1 MKKAMTI
8 LLALAMLL
16 SVAAFGTGTACA
28 AVSVDTES
36 ILGVKENNVYV
47 SELLG
52 IQAAFDEDWYLLN
65 DEETA
70 QVMGYTVS
78 QADSELLKEALES
91 SGAVCDL
98 YVVRMDDSGDNINL
112 QMEDLG
118 RLYGSFLSE
127 EAYLTIAL
135 PKLEEGLKQLGVE
148 NLTLERQDYDFAG
161 DTHQSVLVSGS
172 SGGVSFQE
180 RIVLIKG
187 GRYMASLS
195 AFSKDSTRIDE
206 MLSVFEPLEA
216 PQDAED
222 AIGEKQGNRYE
233 SELLGIAVDFPENW
247 YLLNAEETAQVMGVM
262 ADNIDDE
269 ALAGQLRDA
278 GTACDLYAV
287 AMDESGDNV
296 NIQLENLGLLYGT
309 ILTPKQYAN
318 IALPQLKPALEQAGF
333 QHVQVEMAD
342 YEFAGRDRVSLLVT
356 GDINGVP
363 VYERLILIKGGQ
375 YMGAITA
382 FSTDLGR
389 IDALFAQFR
398 EF

>member
-1 MKKAMTI
+1 MKKALTI
-8 LLALAMLL
+8 LMTLTMLL
-16 SVAAFGTGTACA
+16 SVAAFGTGTAFA
-28 AVSVDTES
+28 ATVDTQS
-36 ILGVKENNVYV
+36 ALGVKEDNAYM

-52 IQAAFDEDWYLLN
+52 ICADFDEDWYVLN
-65 DEETA
+65 EQEIA
-70 QVMGYTVS
+70 EVMGYTAEAS
-78 QADSELLKEALES
+78 GSELLMEALES
-91 SGAVCDL
+91 TGVVCDL
-98 YVVRMDDSGDNINL
+98 YAVRTDGSGDNINL
-112 QMEDLG
+112 QLEDLG
-118 RLYGSFLSE
+118 KLYGSFLSE

-135 PKLEEGLKQLGVE
+135 PKLEEGLKQLGIE
-148 NLTLERQDYDFAG
+148 GLTLERQDYDFAG
-161 DTHQSVLVSGS
+161 DTHLSVLVNGS
-172 SGGVSFQE
+172 SNGMSFQE

-187 GRYMASLS
+187 EQYMASLS
-195 AFSKDSTRIDE
+195 AFSTDSTRLDE
-206 MLSVFEPLEA
+206 MLAVFEPVSENL
-216 PQDAED
+216 DAEELL
-222 AIGEKQGNRYE
+222 GEKQGNRYE
-233 SELLGIAVDFPENW
+233 SELLGIAVDFPDNW
-247 YLLNAEETAQVMGVM
+247 YILSAEETAQVMGVV

-333 QHVQVEMAD
+333 QHVQIEMEN

-363 VYERLILIKGGQ
+363 VYERMILIKGGQ

-382 FSTDLGR
+382 FSLDLGR
-389 IDALFAQFR
+389 IDALLARFE

>member
-1 MKKAMTI
+1 MT
-8 LLALAMLL
+8 LTMLL
-16 SVAAFGTGTACA
+16 SVAAFGTGTAFA
-28 AVSVDTES
+28 ATVDTQS
-36 ILGVKENNVYV
+36 ALGVKEDNAYM

-52 IQAAFDEDWYLLN
+52 ICADFDEDWYVLH
-65 DEETA
+65 EQEIA
-70 QVMGYTVS
+70 EVMGYTAEAS
-78 QADSELLKEALES
+78 GSELLMEALES
-91 SGAVCDL
+91 TGVVCDL
-98 YVVRMDDSGDNINL
+98 YAVRTDGSGDNINL
-112 QMEDLG
+112 QLEDLG
-118 RLYGSFLSE
+118 KLYGSFLSE

-135 PKLEEGLKQLGVE
+135 PKLEEGLKQLGIE
-148 NLTLERQDYDFAG
+148 GLTLERQDYDFAG
-161 DTHQSVLVSGS
+161 DTHLSVLVNGS
-172 SGGVSFQE
+172 SNGMSFQE

-187 GRYMASLS
+187 EQYMASLS
-195 AFSKDSTRIDE
+195 AFSTDSTRLDE
-206 MLSVFEPLEA
+206 MLAVFEPVSGNL
-216 PQDAED
+216 DAEELL
-222 AIGEKQGNRYE
+222 GEKQGNRYE
-233 SELLGIAVDFPENW
+233 SELLGIAVDFPDNW
-247 YLLNAEETAQVMGVM
+247 YILSAEETAQVMGVV

-269 ALAGQLRDA
+269 VLAGQLRDA

-333 QHVQVEMAD
+333 QHVQIEMEN

-363 VYERLILIKGGQ
+363 VYERMILIKGGQ

-382 FSTDLGR
+382 FSLDLGR
-389 IDALFAQFR
+389 IDALLARFE

>member
-1 MKKAMTI
+1 MKKALTI
-8 LLALAMLL
+8 LMTLTMLL
-16 SVAAFGTGTACA
+16 SVAAFGTGTAFA
-28 AVSVDTES
+28 ATVDTQS
-36 ILGVKENNVYV
+36 ALGVKEDNAYM

-52 IQAAFDEDWYLLN
+52 ICADFDEDWYVLN
-65 DEETA
+65 EQEIA
-70 QVMGYTVS
+70 EVMGYTAEAS
-78 QADSELLKEALES
+78 GSELLMEALES
-91 SGAVCDL
+91 TGVVCDL
-98 YVVRMDDSGDNINL
+98 YAVRTDGSGDNINL
-112 QMEDLG
+112 QLEDLG
-118 RLYGSFLSE
+118 KLYGSFLSE

-135 PKLEEGLKQLGVE
+135 PKLEEGLKQLGIE
-148 NLTLERQDYDFAG
+148 GLTLERQDYDFAG
-161 DTHQSVLVSGS
+161 DTHLSVLVNGS
-172 SGGVSFQE
+172 SNGMSFQE

-187 GRYMASLS
+187 EQYMASLS
-195 AFSKDSTRIDE
+195 AFSTDSTRLDE
-206 MLSVFEPLEA
+206 MLAVFEPVSGNL
-216 PQDAED
+216 DAEELL
-222 AIGEKQGNRYE
+222 GEKQGNRYE
-233 SELLGIAVDFPENW
+233 SELLGIAVDFPDNW
-247 YLLNAEETAQVMGVM
+247 YILSAEETAQVMGVV

-333 QHVQVEMAD
+333 QHVQIEMEN

-363 VYERLILIKGGQ
+363 VYERMILIKGGQ

-382 FSTDLGR
+382 FSLDLGR
-389 IDALFAQFR
+389 IDALLAGFK

>member
-1 MKKAMTI
+1 MKKALTI
-8 LLALAMLL
+8 LMTLTMLL
-16 SVAAFGTGTACA
+16 SVAAFGTGTAFA
-28 AVSVDTES
+28 ATVDTQS
-36 ILGVKENNVYV
+36 ALGVKEDNAYM

-52 IQAAFDEDWYLLN
+52 ICADFDEDWYVLN
-65 DEETA
+65 EQEIA
-70 QVMGYTVS
+70 EVMGYTAEAS
-78 QADSELLKEALES
+78 GSELLMEALES
-91 SGAVCDL
+91 TGVVCDL
-98 YVVRMDDSGDNINL
+98 YAVRTDGSGDNINL
-112 QMEDLG
+112 QLEDLG
-118 RLYGSFLSE
+118 KLYGSFLSE

-135 PKLEEGLKQLGVE
+135 PKLEEGLKQLGIE
-148 NLTLERQDYDFAG
+148 GLTLERQDYDFAG
-161 DTHQSVLVSGS
+161 DTHLSVLVNGS
-172 SGGVSFQE
+172 SNGMSFQE

-187 GRYMASLS
+187 EQYMASLS
-195 AFSKDSTRIDE
+195 AFSTDSTRLDE
-206 MLSVFEPLEA
+206 MLAVFEPVSGNL
-216 PQDAED
+216 DAEELL
-222 AIGEKQGNRYE
+222 GEKQGNRYE
-233 SELLGIAVDFPENW
+233 SELLGIAVDFPDNW
-247 YLLNAEETAQVMGVM
+247 YILSAEETAQVMGVV

-269 ALAGQLRDA
+269 VLAGQLRDA

-333 QHVQVEMAD
+333 QHVQIEMEN

-363 VYERLILIKGGQ
+363 VYERMILIKGGQ

-382 FSTDLGR
+382 FSLDLGR
-389 IDALFAQFR
+389 IDALLARFE